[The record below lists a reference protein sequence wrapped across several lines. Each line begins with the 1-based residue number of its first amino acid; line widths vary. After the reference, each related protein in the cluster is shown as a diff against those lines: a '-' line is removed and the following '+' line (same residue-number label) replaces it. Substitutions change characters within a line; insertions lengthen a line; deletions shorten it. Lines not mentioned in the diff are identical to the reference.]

1 MKCRENEGFPKT
13 YPLEVPPSSKNFS
26 PLLSNS
32 PLGNEESSGYYR
44 FHKVGRK
51 DRSGWP
57 GLDLI

>member
-1 MKCRENEGFPKT
+1 MMKCRENEGFPKT

-44 FHKVGRK
+44 WHK
-51 DRSGWP
+51 D
-57 GLDLI
+57 